1 MAKSVIELWMKH
13 MILLRIACLLASS
26 SHMIGWT
33 ARVVHQLEPKAVVLD
48 SHFQQ
53 VTHTFVHITSQVD
66 RIADCVVGI
75 ECQLFDTLH
84 KDELRALI
92 GESEQVGSGI
102 FHGRRPR
109 ATTDFEK
116 NPDSRIPRV
125 CPDYLSC

>member
-1 MAKSVIELWMKH
+1 MAKSVIELWMMH

-26 SHMIGWT
+26 SYMIGWT

-53 VTHTFVHITSQVD
+53 ATHTLVHITSRVD

-84 KDELRALI
+84 KYELRALI
-92 GESEQVGSGI
+92 SESEQVGPDI
-102 FHGRRPR
+102 FHGRGPG
-109 ATTDFEK
+109 ATTDFEP
-116 NPDSRIPRV
+116 NPDSRMSRV
-125 CPDYLSC
+125 YPDYLSC